1 LGVYFRGMVAK
12 KYLIVIGGA
21 TATGKTS
28 LSIQLA
34 QYFQTE
40 ILSCDSRQ
48 FYREMTI
55 GTAKPDAVELHA
67 ASHHFI
73 DYLSIEQDYTVGD
86 FERDALILLEKL
98 FQEKDVL
105 IMVGGSGLFIRALCQ
120 GLNEFPEVPNSIREE
135 LNNLFEREGIEAL
148 QNELKQSDRE
158 YYEEVDLQ
166 NPVRLIR
173 ALGVCRVSGQPFSD
187 FRKQKQKTRFFTP
200 IYVLAEM
207 DREVLYDKINRRVDL
222 MLKKGLVEEAKSL
235 FPHRHL
241 NALQTVGY
249 QEFFE
254 YFEGLISLE
263 EAIELVKR
271 NSRRY
276 AKRQMTW
283 FRKDGFWKGFSSSE
297 VDSVID
303 YIKSQMEAFDEN

>member
-1 LGVYFRGMVAK
+1 MATK

-28 LSIQLA
+28 LSIRLA
-34 QYFQTE
+34 QHFNTE

-55 GTAKPDAVELHA
+55 GTAKPDSEELA
-67 ASHHFI
+67 AAKHHFI
-73 DYLSIEQDYTVGD
+73 DSLSIEEPYTVGD
-86 FERDALILLEKL
+86 FEQDALQLLEKL
-98 FQEKDVL
+98 FEKTDIL
-105 IMVGGSGLFIRALCQ
+105 ILVGGSGLFIRALCE
-120 GLNEFPEVPNSIREE
+120 GLDEFPDVPKSVRDE
-135 LNNLFEREGIEAL
+135 LDNLFKEKGIEVL
-148 QNELKQSDRE
+148 QNELKECDPE
-158 YYEEVDLQ
+158 YYNQVDLQ

-173 ALGVCRVSGQPFSD
+173 ALSICRVSGRPFSE
-187 FRKQKQKTRFFTP
+187 FRKQKKEPRFFEP
-200 IYVLAEM
+200 IYILAEI
-207 DREVLYDKINRRVDL
+207 DRALLYDKINRRVDL
-222 MLKKGLVEEAKSL
+222 MLKNGLLEEARSL
-235 FPHRHL
+235 YPKKHL

-254 YFEGLISLE
+254 HFDGKISQE

-283 FRKDGFWKGFSSSE
+283 FRKNDHWKGFSSSDVE
-297 VDSVID
+297 GVIE
-303 YIKSQMEAFDEN
+303 YVNSKIE

>member
-1 LGVYFRGMVAK
+1 MATK

-28 LSIQLA
+28 LSIRLA
-34 QYFQTE
+34 QHFNTE

-55 GTAKPDAVELHA
+55 GTAKPDSEELA
-67 ASHHFI
+67 AAKHHFI
-73 DYLSIEQDYTVGD
+73 DSLSIEEPYTVGD
-86 FERDALILLEKL
+86 FEQDALQLLEKL
-98 FQEKDVL
+98 FEKTDIL
-105 IMVGGSGLFIRALCQ
+105 ILVGGSGLFIRALCE
-120 GLNEFPEVPNSIREE
+120 GLDEFPDVPLSIREE
-135 LNNLFEREGIEAL
+135 LDHLFKEKGIEVM
-148 QNELKQSDRE
+148 QNELKACDPE
-158 YYEEVDLQ
+158 YYNQVDLQ

-173 ALGVCRVSGQPFSD
+173 ALSIYRVSGRPFSE
-187 FRKQKQKTRFFTP
+187 FRKQKKQGRFFEP
-200 IYVLAEM
+200 IYILAEM
-207 DREVLYDKINRRVDL
+207 DRALLYDKINRRVDL
-222 MLKKGLVEEAKSL
+222 MLKNGLLEEARSL
-235 FPHRHL
+235 YPKKHL

-254 YFEGLISLE
+254 HFDGKISLE

-283 FRKDGFWKGFSSSE
+283 FRKNDHWKGFSSSDVE
-297 VDSVID
+297 GVIE
-303 YIKSQMEAFDEN
+303 YVNSKIE

>member
-1 LGVYFRGMVAK
+1 MATK

-28 LSIQLA
+28 LSIRLA
-34 QYFQTE
+34 QHFNTE

-55 GTAKPDAVELHA
+55 GTAKPDSEEIA
-67 ASHHFI
+67 AAKHHFI
-73 DYLSIEQDYTVGD
+73 DSLSIEEPYTVGD
-86 FERDALILLEKL
+86 FEQDALQLLEKL
-98 FQEKDVL
+98 YENTDVL
-105 IMVGGSGLFIRALCQ
+105 ILVGGSGLFIRALCE
-120 GLNEFPEVPNSIREE
+120 GLDEFPDVPLSIREE
-135 LNNLFEREGIEAL
+135 LDHLFKEKGIEVL
-148 QNELKQSDRE
+148 QNELKACDPE
-158 YYEEVDLQ
+158 YYNQVDLQ

-173 ALGVCRVSGQPFSD
+173 ALSIYRVSGRPFSE
-187 FRKQKQKTRFFTP
+187 FRKQKKQGRFFEP
-200 IYVLAEM
+200 IYILAEM
-207 DREVLYDKINRRVDL
+207 DRALLYDKINRRVDL
-222 MLKKGLVEEAKSL
+222 MLKNGLLEEARSL
-235 FPHRHL
+235 YPKKHL

-254 YFEGLISLE
+254 HFDGKISQE

-283 FRKDGFWKGFSSSE
+283 FRKNDHWKGFSSSDVE
-297 VDSVID
+297 GVIE
-303 YIKSQMEAFDEN
+303 YVNSKIE